1 MCVLGRGFLL
11 LRGEMLARLVEILVT
26 CVPNDRT
33 RRPAHSTLEI
43 NGKEFNGPHTGQFR
57 KTKQETAV
65 AKPRN
70 ERKILKMMREE
81 RARAVQSLVKE
92 NAHAQLFDESAA
104 TQIETGT
111 RRRRS
116 TLVVVVVVVSAGSNL
131 P

>member
-1 MCVLGRGFLL
+1 
-11 LRGEMLARLVEILVT
+11 MLARLVEILVT

-33 RRPAHSTLEI
+33 RRPANSTLEI

-57 KTKQETAV
+57 KTKQETGV

-70 ERKILKMMREE
+70 EKNIKNDERGTRASSAIARKKKMLTHNYLT
-81 RARAVQSLVKE
+81 RAPHTSRR
-92 NAHAQLFDESAA
+92 
-104 TQIETGT
+104 T